1 MSFWRKIAGL
11 AARNLDEAECDVC
24 PPGLPGEDPAFST
37 AVTALGA
44 KLAKADGDA
53 QTGEW
58 DAFNEVF
65 HPEPGSEGNVRRL
78 YQLARQTTRGF
89 EGYARRLRKR
99 YHACPQLLEDVLDGL
114 FYIATSDGVVT
125 ADELAYLE
133 RVSEL
138 FGQSP
143 LTFRRIRAIHLDAE
157 ADDPYVVLGVAYDVS
172 DEALRAAWRAMLSDA
187 HPDRARARGLP
198 REFIEV
204 AEAKAAAIN
213 AAFDIAMRERRAL
226 AAGRPLEGGSLRGA
240 A

>member
-11 AARNLDEAECDVC
+11 AALNLDEAECDVC

-53 QTGEW
+53 QAGEYA
-58 DAFNEVF
+58 AFAEVF
-65 HPEPGSEGNVRRL
+65 RPEPASAGNVRRL

-89 EGYARRLRKR
+89 ESYARRLQKR
-99 YHACPQLLEDVLDGL
+99 YRNCPQLLEDVLDGL
-114 FYIATSDGVVT
+114 FFVAISDGVVT
-125 ADELAYLE
+125 DDELTYLA

-143 LTFRRIRAIHLDAE
+143 LVFRRLKATHLGLE
-157 ADDPYVVLGVAYDVS
+157 ANDPYAVMGVAHDAS
-172 DEALRAAWRAMLSDA
+172 DAQLRAAWKALLAEA
-187 HPDRARARGLP
+187 HPDRARSRGLP
-198 REFIEV
+198 REFVEV

-213 AAFDIAMRERRAL
+213 AAFDAAMRERRAL
-226 AAGRPLEGGSLRGA
+226 ALQGVA
-240 A
+240 

>member
-44 KLAKADGDA
+44 KLAKADGHA
-53 QTGEW
+53 QASEY
-58 DAFNEVF
+58 DAFSEVF
-65 HPEPGSEGNVRRL
+65 QADPASEGNVRRL

-89 EGYARRLRKR
+89 ESYARRLQKR
-99 YHACPQLLEDVLDGL
+99 YRACPQLLEDVLDGL
-114 FYIATSDGVVT
+114 FFVATSDGVVT
-125 ADELAYLE
+125 ADELAYLA

-143 LTFRRIRAIHLDAE
+143 LVFRRLKATHLGPE
-157 ADDPYVVLGVAYDVS
+157 AGDPYAVLGVAHDAS
-172 DEALRAAWRAMLSDA
+172 DETLRAAWRAMLSEA
-187 HPDRARARGLP
+187 HPDRARGRGLP
-198 REFIEV
+198 AEFIEV

-213 AAFDIAMRERRAL
+213 AAFDAAMRERRAL
-226 AAGRPLEGGSLRGA
+226 SLQGA

>member
-11 AARNLDEAECDVC
+11 AVRRVDEAECDEC

-44 KLAKADGDA
+44 KLARADGDA
-53 QTGEW
+53 QSSEY
-58 DAFNEVF
+58 DAFHTVF
-65 HPEPGSEGNVRRL
+65 QAEAGSEGNIRRL

-99 YHACPQLLEDVLDGL
+99 YGTCPQLLEDVLDGL
-114 FYIATSDGVVT
+114 FHIAASDGAVT
-125 ADELAYLE
+125 DDELTYLQ
-133 RVSEL
+133 RVGEL
-138 FGQSP
+138 FGLSP
-143 LTFRRIRAIHLDAE
+143 LTFRRLKATHLGA
-157 ADDPYVVLGVAYDVS
+157 ANDDPYVILGIAPDVS
-172 DEALRAAWRAMLSDA
+172 DDEVRAAWRAQLSEA

-198 REFIEV
+198 AEFVEV

-213 AAFDIAMRERRAL
+213 AAYDEIVRERKGL
-226 AAGRPLEGGSLRGA
+226 TLEGA

>member
-44 KLAKADGDA
+44 KLAKADGNA
-53 QTGEW
+53 QASEYA
-58 DAFNEVF
+58 AFAEVF
-65 HPEPGSEGNVRRL
+65 QPDASSAGNVRRL
-78 YQLARQTTRGF
+78 YQLAQQTTRGF
-89 EGYARRLRKR
+89 EGYARRLQKR
-99 YHACPQLLEDVLDGL
+99 YHACPQLLEDVVDGL
-114 FYIATSDGVVT
+114 FHVATSDGVVT
-125 ADELAYLE
+125 GDELAYLE
-133 RVSEL
+133 RVSQL

-143 LTFRRIRAIHLDAE
+143 LVFRRLKATHLGAE
-157 ADDPYVVLGVAYDVS
+157 ASDPYVVLGVAHDAS
-172 DEALRAAWRAMLSDA
+172 DEDVRTAWKAILSEA

-198 REFIEV
+198 DEFIEV

-213 AAFDIAMRERRAL
+213 AAFDTAMRERKAL
-226 AAGRPLEGGSLRGA
+226 ALQGA

>member
-44 KLAKADGDA
+44 KLAKADGEAQAQEYEAFSSVFQADA
-53 QTGEW
+53 ES
-58 DAFNEVF
+58 A
-65 HPEPGSEGNVRRL
+65 GNVRRL

-89 EGYARRLRKR
+89 ESYARRLSKR
-99 YHACPQLLEDVLDGL
+99 YRNCPMLLEDVLDGL
-114 FYIATSDGVVT
+114 FFVATSDGAVT
-125 ADELAYLE
+125 DDELVYLA

-143 LTFRRIRAIHLDAE
+143 LTFRRLKATHLGEE
-157 ADDPYVVLGVAYDVS
+157 AGDPYVVLGVAHDAPDAKVRS
-172 DEALRAAWRAMLSDA
+172 AWKAALSEA

-198 REFIEV
+198 TEFIEV

-213 AAFDIAMRERRAL
+213 QAFDSVMRERRAL
-226 AAGRPLEGGSLRGA
+226 ALEGA

>member
-11 AARNLDEAECDVC
+11 AVRKVDEADCDLC

-44 KLAKADGDA
+44 KLAKADGEA
-53 QTGEW
+53 QAAEY
-58 DAFNEVF
+58 DVFSEVF
-65 HPEPGSEGNVRRL
+65 QPEPGSEGNVRRL

-89 EGYARRLRKR
+89 ESYARRLAKR
-99 YHACPQLLEDVLDGL
+99 YRHCPQILEDVLDGL
-114 FYIATSDGVVT
+114 FYIAGADGAVT

-133 RVSEL
+133 RVGEL
-138 FGQSP
+138 FGLSP
-143 LTFRRIRAIHLDAE
+143 LVFRRLKATHLGADN
-157 ADDPYVVLGVAYDVS
+157 DDPYVVLGVRHDAADADV
-172 DEALRAAWRAMLSDA
+172 RAAWKAALSDA

-198 REFIEV
+198 SEFIEV

-213 AAFDIAMRERRAL
+213 AAFDQIMRERRVMAL
-226 AAGRPLEGGSLRGA
+226 AGA

>member
-44 KLAKADGDA
+44 KLAKADGQA
-53 QTGEW
+53 QASEYV
-58 DAFNEVF
+58 AFSEVF
-65 HPEPGSEGNVRRL
+65 QSDPASEGNVRRL
-78 YQLARQTTRGF
+78 YHLARQTTRGF
-89 EGYARRLRKR
+89 ESYARRLEKR
-99 YHACPQLLEDVLDGL
+99 YRACPQLLEDVLDGL
-114 FYIATSDGVVT
+114 FFVATSDGAVT
-125 ADELAYLE
+125 GDELAYLQ

-143 LTFRRIRAIHLDAE
+143 LVFRRLKATHLGPE
-157 ADDPYVVLGVAYDVS
+157 AGDPYAVLGVAHDAADS
-172 DEALRAAWRAMLSDA
+172 ELRAAWRAMLSEA
-187 HPDRARARGLP
+187 HPDRARGRGLP
-198 REFIEV
+198 DEFIEV

-213 AAFDIAMRERRAL
+213 AAFDAAMRERRAL
-226 AAGRPLEGGSLRGA
+226 SLQGA

>member
-53 QTGEW
+53 SVGEW
-58 DAFNEVF
+58 DAFHEVF
-65 HPEPGSEGNVRRL
+65 HPDPAAEGNVRRL

-89 EGYARRLRKR
+89 EGYARRLQKR
-99 YHACPQLLEDVLDGL
+99 YHGCPQLLEDVLDGL

-125 ADELAYLE
+125 GDELAYLE

-143 LTFRRIRAIHLDAE
+143 LVFRRIKATHLGAE
-157 ADDPYVVLGVAYDVS
+157 ADDPYVVLGVAYDAT
-172 DEALRAAWRAMLSDA
+172 DEAVRSAWKARVSEA

-198 REFIEV
+198 QEFIEV

-213 AAFDIAMRERRAL
+213 AAYAAAMRERRAL
-226 AAGRPLEGGSLRGA
+226 SRPDLLTGA

>member
-44 KLAKADGDA
+44 KLAKADGQA

-58 DAFNEVF
+58 LAFSQVFQANE
-65 HPEPGSEGNVRRL
+65 GSEGNVRRL

-89 EGYARRLRKR
+89 EGYARRLQKR
-99 YHACPQLLEDVLDGL
+99 YHACPQLLEDVVDGL
-114 FYIATSDGVVT
+114 FHIAAADGVVT
-125 ADELAYLE
+125 GDELAYLQ

-138 FGQSP
+138 FNQSP
-143 LTFRRIRAIHLDAE
+143 LVFRRLKATHLGAE
-157 ADDPYVVLGVAYDVS
+157 AGDPYAVLGMRHDAS
-172 DEALRAAWRAMLSDA
+172 DADLRAAWRAMLSEA

-198 REFIEV
+198 AEFVEV

-213 AAFDIAMRERRAL
+213 AAFDAAMRERRAL
-226 AAGRPLEGGSLRGA
+226 SMQGA

>member
-44 KLAKADGDA
+44 KLAKADGNA
-53 QTGEW
+53 RAHEY
-58 DAFNEVF
+58 DAFSSVF
-65 HPEPGSEGNVRRL
+65 QADGESASNVRRL

-89 EGYARRLRKR
+89 ESYARRLAKR
-99 YHACPQLLEDVLDGL
+99 YRNCPMLLEDVIDGL
-114 FYIATSDGVVT
+114 FFVATSDGVVT
-125 ADELAYLE
+125 ADELAYLA

-143 LTFRRIRAIHLDAE
+143 LTFRRLKATHLGLE
-157 ADDPYVVLGVAYDVS
+157 AGDPYVVLGVAHDAS
-172 DEALRAAWRAMLSDA
+172 DAAVRAAWKAILSEA

-198 REFIEV
+198 SEFVEV

-213 AAFDIAMRERRAL
+213 SAFDTVMRERRAL
-226 AAGRPLEGGSLRGA
+226 TLLGA